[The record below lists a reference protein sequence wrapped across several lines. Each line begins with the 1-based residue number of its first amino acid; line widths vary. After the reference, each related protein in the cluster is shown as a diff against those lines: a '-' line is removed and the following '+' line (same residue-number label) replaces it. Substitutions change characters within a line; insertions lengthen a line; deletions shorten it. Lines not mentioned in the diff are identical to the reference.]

1 MLAMILLRFG
11 LIMIGKQRFQ
21 NYFQQRKDQPE
32 GSKLLS
38 KMNALESFPSQRLP
52 GDEDQHEHVMEFMGG
67 EQVGT
72 MFRDEWEALNIYTV
86 FAFKKMR

>member
-1 MLAMILLRFG
+1 MGSRGSRTISNRGNTNLRA
-11 LIMIGKQRFQ
+11 LEYWYARM
-21 NYFQQRKDQPE
+21 PE

-72 MFRDEWEALNIYTV
+72 MFRDEWEALNIVTV